1 MSIWRFA
8 TDKKERELR
17 TKLETVKQMRRKD
30 DNPFLEQREAELQKE
45 LDAIVIHKAACRGIV
60 RKHRDTHKRAGSN
73 VEIS

>member
-1 MSIWRFA
+1 MSIWRFS
-8 TDKKERELR
+8 TDRKERELR
-17 TKLETVKQMRRKD
+17 TKLETVHALMRKGRT
-30 DNPFLEQREAELQKE
+30 PFLEQREKELQKE